1 MVTTTVHLLR
11 HGEVHNPDRVLYGRL
26 PGYRLSDRGQEMA
39 RVVAAALTE
48 QQRDVTAVVSSP
60 LQRAQETAAP
70 TAAAFGLQVTTDE
83 RLLEA
88 GNDFEGST
96 IGSNPRQLL
105 NPRYW
110 AMLRNPFRPSW
121 GEPYREQADRVLA
134 AAADARDANLGHEVV
149 LVSHQL
155 PIWVARRA
163 AEGKRLWHNPKN
175 RQCTL
180 CSLTSLHYDDDELVG
195 VEYSEPAGHLAQSLS
210 KGAWSVR

>member
-11 HGEVHNPDRVLYGRL
+11 HGEVHNPDRVLYGRM
-26 PGYRLSDRGQEMA
+26 PGYRLSEQGQEMA
-39 RVVAAALTE
+39 HVVAKTLAE
-48 QQRDVTAVVSSP
+48 QKRDLVAVVSSP

-70 TAAAFGLQVTTDE
+70 TAAAFGLTVTTDD
-83 RLLEA
+83 RLIEA

-96 IGSNPRQLL
+96 IGSNPKQLL

-121 GEPYREQADRVLA
+121 GEPYREQADRMLA
-134 AAADARDANLGHEVV
+134 AAADARDAHRGHEVL

-180 CSLTSLHYDDDELVG
+180 CSLTSLHYEDDELVG

-210 KGAWSVR
+210 KGAWSVK

>member
-1 MVTTTVHLLR
+1 M
-11 HGEVHNPDRVLYGRL
+11 LYGRL
-26 PGYRLSDRGQEMA
+26 PGYHLSDRGQEMA
-39 RVVAAALTE
+39 RVVAAALKE

-121 GEPYREQADRVLA
+121 GEPYWEQADRVLA
-134 AAADARDANLGHEVV
+134 AAAAARDANLGHEVV